1 LNAISIDADAIPWN
15 AWRLLVLSVRLTD
28 DGAGN
33 GAPAILLDHGGA
45 SRVSLAQWSKF
56 LSSRTPDGVPMV
68 CMQTVEIYLA
78 SQHLRVATLRSEE
91 GKLKLRI
98 SIEDEG

>member
-1 LNAISIDADAIPWN
+1 MVEIS
-15 AWRLLVLSVRLTD
+15 LVANSGR
-28 DGAGN
+28 
-33 GAPAILLDHGGA
+33 
-45 SRVSLAQWSKF
+45 
-56 LSSRTPDGVPMV
+56 VPMV